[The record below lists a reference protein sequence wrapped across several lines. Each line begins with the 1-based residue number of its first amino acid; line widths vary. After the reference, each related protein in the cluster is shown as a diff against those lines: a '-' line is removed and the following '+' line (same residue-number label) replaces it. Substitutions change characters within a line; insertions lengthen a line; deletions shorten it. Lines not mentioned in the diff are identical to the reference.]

1 MNVRQRIMVIGGIAG
16 ALLGVSAA
24 YLYLRSIPIEV
35 DEEGQ
40 ERLPS
45 IQPGKA
51 LAVSLLNAAGGV
63 GVGERGEAGLCPGLL
78 VTVPSLIGLVL

>member
-1 MNVRQRIMVIGGIAG
+1 MNLRTRVMITGGILG

-24 YLYLRSIPIEV
+24 YLYMRSVPLQV

-40 ERLPS
+40 ERLPA

-51 LAVSLLNAAGGV
+51 LAVGLGV
-63 GVGERGEAGLCPGLL
+63 L
-78 VTVPSLIGLVL
+78 TVLKQITGMGKG

>member
-1 MNVRQRIMVIGGIAG
+1 MNLRTRVVIMGGILG
-16 ALLGVSAA
+16 ALLGAGAA
-24 YLYLRSIPIEV
+24 YLYLQSTPVEV

-51 LAVSLLNAAGGV
+51 ITASLGILTAIKQIV
-63 GVGERGEAGLCPGLL
+63 GLGRPA
-78 VTVPSLIGLVL
+78 